1 MITTL
6 TIIVTKTFLIGWFL
20 LVLVVGFVIG
30 ASIMRR
36 FYYERITDEA
46 FEEAKQEYL
55 RFFHERFD
63 PTAES
68 AASAFNRSLERENED
83 LKNQIKI
90 YKEELAKERK
100 KNESISSS

>member
-20 LVLVVGFVIG
+20 LTLVIGLTIG
-30 ASIMRR
+30 ASVMRR
-36 FYYERITDEA
+36 FYYERITTEA

-68 AASAFNRSLERENED
+68 AASAFNRSLERENEE
-83 LKNQIKI
+83 LKNQINI
-90 YKEELAKERK
+90 YKEELEKERK
-100 KNESISSS
+100 KNESISSN